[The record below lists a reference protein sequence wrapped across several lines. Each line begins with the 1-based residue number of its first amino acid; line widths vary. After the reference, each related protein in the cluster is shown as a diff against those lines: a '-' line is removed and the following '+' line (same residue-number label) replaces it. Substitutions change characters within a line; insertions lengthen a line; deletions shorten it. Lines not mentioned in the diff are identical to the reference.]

1 MLQKTVDRLIAI
13 HKTPTRHVLFGH
25 GFEVF
30 GGLAGLA
37 KFDIIANGSIVVGAL
52 LMLYA
57 MFAYQ
62 VSE

>member
-1 MLQKTVDRLIAI
+1 VRKLLDSLIGV
-13 HKTPTRHVLFGH
+13 HRTPTRHVVIGH

-37 KFDIIANGSIVVGAL
+37 KFDMIANGSIVVGAL

-57 MFAYQ
+57 ILAYQ
-62 VSE
+62 APD

>member
-1 MLQKTVDRLIAI
+1 VVI
-13 HKTPTRHVLFGH
+13 GH

-37 KFDIIANGSIVVGAL
+37 KFDMIANGSIVVGAL

-57 MFAYQ
+57 ILAYQ
-62 VSE
+62 APD